1 MTGAESKMPIELLRQ
16 LVECDQNGN
25 LTWLPRTKETHS
37 GRDVHRWNTRY
48 AGKPALTARCTKGY
62 FTGSIHS
69 MRFFAHRVVWAL
81 HHGAWPSMF
90 IDHINGKAA
99 DNRIENLRDVSN
111 SENARNAKTYST
123 NTSGRTGVHY
133 QTALRKYAAYIRVA
147 DRKMHLGFYDNLDDA
162 IAARVTAERAHGF
175 HENHGRAR

>member
-1 MTGAESKMPIELLRQ
+1 MTPAESKMPIELLRQ

-48 AGKPALTARCTKGY
+48 AGKRALYHKSLKGY
-62 FTGSIHS
+62 LLGRIHS
-69 MRFFAHRVVWAL
+69 MYFSAHRVVWAL
-81 HHGAWPSMF
+81 HHGAWPTMF
-90 IDHINGKAA
+90 IDHINGNPA

-133 QTALRKYAAYIRVA
+133 QTALQKYAAYIRIA
-147 DRKMHLGFYDNLDDA
+147 DRKLHLGFYDNLDDA